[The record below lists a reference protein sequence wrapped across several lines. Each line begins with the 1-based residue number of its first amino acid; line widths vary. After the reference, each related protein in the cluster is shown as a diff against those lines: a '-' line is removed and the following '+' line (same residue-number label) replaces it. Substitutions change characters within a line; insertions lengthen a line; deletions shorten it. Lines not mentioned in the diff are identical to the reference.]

1 MLNEFEPWLRLGS
14 FAGLLLLFL
23 LWEQAAPRRPRE
35 QTRWPRWLRHLLLTS
50 LNTLLV
56 RALFP
61 LAAVGAALLADEQG
75 WGLLPRLNLPGWL
88 SLLLAV
94 LALDCLIYW
103 QHRLFHRVPLLWRLH
118 RMHHTDTELD
128 ATTGVR
134 FHPLEIL
141 LSMGIKLI
149 AVLVLGAS
157 PLAVLIFEVL
167 LSSTSLFNHANIYL
181 PTRLDEML
189 RRLLVTPDM
198 HRVHHSVY
206 PKETDS
212 NFGFNLSWWDHLFG
226 SYRAQPQD
234 GHLHMKLGL
243 REFRDPVEQ
252 RLLQLLAQPF
262 RISTPATK
270 KEP

>member
-23 LWEQAAPRRPRE
+23 LWEHYAPRRPQR
-35 QTRWPRWLRHLLLTS
+35 QRRGPRWLRHLALAG

-61 LAAVGAALLADEQG
+61 LAAVGAALLAAERN
-75 WGLLPRLNLPGWL
+75 WGVLAWLALPDWLALPL
-88 SLLLAV
+88 TVLLLD
-94 LALDCLIYW
+94 LLIYW

-141 LSMGIKLI
+141 LSMAIKL
-149 AVLVLGAS
+149 AGVLLLGAS
-157 PLAVLIFEVL
+157 PLAVLVFEVL
-167 LSSTSLFNHANIYL
+167 LNATSLFNHANIHL
-181 PTRLDEML
+181 PAKVDAVL

-206 PKETDS
+206 PQETDS
-212 NFGFNLSWWDHLFG
+212 NFGFNLSCWDRWLG
-226 SYRAQPQD
+226 SYRARPRD
-234 GHLHMKLGL
+234 GHRHMRLGL
-243 REFRDPVEQ
+243 KEFRAPEERGLL
-252 RLLQLLAQPF
+252 RLLTQPF
-262 RISTPATK
+262 RRTGI
-270 KEP
+270 